1 MNFEAEDEL
10 LLSERAA
17 QKVFQAIL
25 GTITMKVD

>member
-1 MNFEAEDEL
+1 MNFEAEDE